1 MQKALSLLA
10 VFLLSINI
18 SFANHESSIKEVTV
32 YKQYA
37 RITRTTTFT
46 VAAGNSNEILTN
58 LSTNIIPS
66 SIQAQIKGGATL
78 LSLNYQVNYLQNQT
92 STKRIK
98 ELQDS
103 LKLLD
108 NQIIWIQNQKSLY
121 LGEEQL
127 INANSKL
134 GSTEQGITVVE
145 LQKLSEF
152 YRTRILEIK
161 KKVFDLSNEEKELA
175 QKKGQIQAYL
185 NQLNAANNSKPT
197 GEIALNLSTNAST
210 KITVTFSYLISGAG
224 WIPLYDIKYTAIEKP
239 IDLIYK
245 ANVYQSSGYDWKN
258 VKLTV
263 STGNPNQNNDRPILN
278 PMYVNFY
285 TGQVSVRGSRGFDK
299 NMAYA
304 QSIPSEAMDEE
315 VNFDVAKIAAPE
327 YVVNVSESQLT
338 TEYEIENKQSI
349 ASDGKYHLV
358 AIDDVSLLANYQ
370 YHTVP
375 KLDEGAFLLAKIYD
389 FGKYHLSS
397 GMANIFF
404 EDMYIGQTQ
413 LNPNVSSDT
422 LLVSLGRD
430 NSISVERNQLNELTS
445 TKFIGSNKK
454 QTYAYEIIVKNN
466 KNKAI
471 DIEILDAF
479 PISQNS
485 DIEVELI
492 EAEGAEVV
500 KEYGKLKWIAE
511 LAPGQSKNIRFSY
524 SIKYPKNQSIQIY

>member
-1 MQKALSLLA
+1 MQKPLFLLIIL
-10 VFLLSINI
+10 LLSINI
-18 SFANHESSIKEVTV
+18 SFASNESTIKEVTV

-37 RITRTTTFT
+37 RITRSATFT
-46 VAAGNSNEILTN
+46 IAAGNSDEILTN

-66 SIQAQIKGGATL
+66 SIQAKIKGSATL

-92 STKRIK
+92 STKRIE

-103 LKLLD
+103 LKLLND
-108 NQIIWIQNQKSLY
+108 QITWAQNQKNAY
-121 LGEEQL
+121 LSEEQL

-134 GSTEQGITVVE
+134 GSNEQGITVEE

-152 YRTRILEIK
+152 YRSRILEIK
-161 KKVFDLSNEEKELA
+161 RKVLDLVNEEKELL
-175 QKKGQIQAYL
+175 QKKTQIQSHL
-185 NQLNAANNSKPT
+185 NQLNAANRNKPT
-197 GEIALNLSTNAST
+197 GEISLNLSANVSS
-210 KITVTFSYLISGAG
+210 KITVTFSYLINDAG
-224 WIPLYDIKYTAIEKP
+224 WTPLYDIKYKAIEKP
-239 IDLIYK
+239 IELIYK
-245 ANVYQSSGYDWKN
+245 ANVYQGSGYDWKD
-258 VKLTV
+258 VSLTV

-285 TGQVSVRGSRGFDK
+285 TGQVAIRGGRADYK

-304 QSIPSEAMDEE
+304 QAMPEELEDEVYLDEAE
-315 VNFDVAKIAAPE
+315 IAAPE

-338 TEYEIENKQSI
+338 TEYSIENKQSI
-349 ASDGKYHLV
+349 PSDGKYHLV
-358 AIDDVSLLANYQ
+358 VIDDVSLLANYQ
-370 YHTVP
+370 YHSVP
-375 KLDEGAFLLAKIYD
+375 KLDKGAFLLAKIYD
-389 FGKYHLSS
+389 FGKYHLSN
-397 GMANIFF
+397 GMANVFF

-466 KNKAI
+466 KSKAI
-471 DIEILDAF
+471 DIEILDAY

-485 DIEVELI
+485 EIEVELI
-492 EAEGAEVV
+492 DAGGAEVV
-500 KEYGKLKWIAE
+500 KDYGKLKWLVQ
-511 LAPGQSKNIRFSY
+511 LAPGQSENIRFSY
-524 SIKYPKNQSIQIY
+524 SIKFPKNQSIQIN

>member
-46 VAAGNSNEILTN
+46 VVAGNSNEILTN

-161 KKVFDLSNEEKELA
+161 KKVFDLSNEEKGLA
-175 QKKGQIQAYL
+175 QKRGQIQAYL
-185 NQLNAANNSKPT
+185 NQLNAANNGQPT
-197 GEIALNLSTNAST
+197 GEIALNLSANTST
-210 KITVTFSYLISGAG
+210 KITLTFSYLISGAG
-224 WIPLYDIKYTAIEKP
+224 WTPLYDIKYTAIEKP

-245 ANVYQSSGYDWKN
+245 ANVYQRSGYDWKN

-285 TGQVSVRGSRGFDK
+285 TGQVSIRGSRAADK
-299 NMAYA
+299 NLAYA
-304 QSIPSEAMDEE
+304 QSVPAESLEE
-315 VNFDVAKIAAPE
+315 VYLDEAEIAAPE

-358 AIDDVSLLANYQ
+358 AIDDVSLQAKYQ
-370 YHTVP
+370 YHSVP

-397 GMANIFF
+397 GLANVFF

-413 LNPNVSSDT
+413 LNPHVSSDT

-492 EAEGAEVV
+492 DADGAEVV
-500 KEYGKLKWIAE
+500 ADYGKLKWVME
-511 LAPGQSKNIRFSY
+511 LAPGQSNNIRFSY
-524 SIKYPKNQSIQIY
+524 SIKFPKNQSIQIY